1 MNDRC
6 LMTADIDHSGVCGQ
20 PMAQCVVNSREQRM
34 HALAELLGRVLAAPY
49 RLHGYRNL
57 NTRLVRD
64 AFCLRDCGSDAND

>member
-6 LMTADIDHSGVCGQ
+6 LMTADIDHSEVCGQ
-20 PMAQCVVNSREQRM
+20 SMVNSREQRL
-34 HALAELLGRVLAAPY
+34 HVLAELLGRVLAAPF

-64 AFCLRDCGSDAND
+64 AFCTRDCGSDAND

>member
-6 LMTADIDHSGVCGQ
+6 LMTADIDHSGACCQ
-20 PMAQCVVNSREQRM
+20 PLAQSITESREQRLQ
-34 HALAELLGRVLAAPY
+34 ALFALFMGVLAAPI

-64 AFCLRDCGSDAND
+64 AFCLRDCGSGSDD

>member
-6 LMTADIDHSGVCGQ
+6 LMTADIEHGGVCGQ
-20 PMAQCVVNSREQRM
+20 SMVSAREQRL
-34 HALAELLGRVLAAPY
+34 HVLFELLGRVLAAPF